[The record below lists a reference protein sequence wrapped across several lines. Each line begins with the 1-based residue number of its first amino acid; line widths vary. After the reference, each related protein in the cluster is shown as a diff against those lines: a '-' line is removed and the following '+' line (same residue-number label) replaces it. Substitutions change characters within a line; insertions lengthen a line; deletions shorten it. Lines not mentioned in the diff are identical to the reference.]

1 MIYMDNASTTVVDKD
16 AFDIAKKYLF
26 ENYANPSSSY
36 SMANDVKA
44 DMEDAREMIAD
55 ILGARYNEI
64 YFTSGGSESN
74 NWAILKSCELTENKG
89 KHIISSKIE
98 HHSVLHTLSYLEKK
112 GYEVTYLNTDEKGII
127 DINELKSAIREDT
140 VLISIM
146 FANNEIGTIE
156 PIKEIGK
163 LAREHNIL
171 FHTDAVQAVGHLPI
185 DVNKLNIDL
194 LSASGHKFHSPK
206 GVGFLYI
213 RSGIKL
219 TSLIHGGSQ
228 ERNRRA
234 GTENTF
240 GIVAMANAM
249 KNCYEHLKED
259 NIQMQTLRDEL
270 LSLILKNI
278 EGSHLNG
285 CMHNRL
291 SNNINIYFENINGEL
306 LLILLNQ
313 NGVCASLG
321 SACTTGSID
330 PSHVIMAISNDK
342 KRASS
347 SLRLTLSKYTTKDEV
362 NTTFEVLKKCI
373 NQLRK

>member
-1 MIYMDNASTTVVDKD
+1 MIYMDNASTTVVDKE

-74 NWAILKSCELTENKG
+74 NWAILKACELTENKG

-112 GYEVTYLNTDEKGII
+112 GYEVTYIGTDEKGLI
-127 DINELKSAIREDT
+127 DINELRSAIREDT

-146 FANNEIGTIE
+146 FANNEIGTIQ

-163 LAREHNIL
+163 IAREHSIL

-185 DVNKLNIDL
+185 DVNDLNIDL

-291 SNNINIYFENINGEL
+291 NNNINIYFENINGEL

>member
-1 MIYMDNASTTVVDKD
+1 MIYMDNASTTVVDKE

-64 YFTSGGSESN
+64 YFTSGGSEAN
-74 NWAILKSCELTENKG
+74 NWAIIKSCELMENKG

-112 GYEVTYLNTDEKGII
+112 GYEVTYIGTDEKGII

-163 LAREHNIL
+163 LAHEHNIL

-185 DVNKLNIDL
+185 DVNELNIDL

-219 TSLIHGGSQ
+219 SSLIHGGNQ

-249 KNCYEHLKED
+249 KNSYETLDKD
-259 NIQMQTLRDEL
+259 SLYVKSLRDRL
-270 LSLILKNI
+270 LSLILENI
-278 EGSHLNG
+278 EGSHING
-285 CMHNRL
+285 DMESRL
-291 SNNINIYFENINGEL
+291 FNNINIYFENISGEL

>member
-1 MIYMDNASTTVVDKD
+1 MIYMDNASTTVVDKV

-55 ILGARYNEI
+55 ILGAGYNEI

-74 NWAILKSCELTENKG
+74 NWAILKACELTENKG

-112 GYEVTYLNTDEKGII
+112 GYEVTYLSTDEKGLI

-163 LAREHNIL
+163 LAHEHNIL

-185 DVNKLNIDL
+185 DVNDLNIDL

-249 KNCYEHLKED
+249 KNCYEHLKEY

-347 SLRLTLSKYTTKDEV
+347 SLRLTLSKYSTKDEV

>member
-1 MIYMDNASTTVVDKD
+1 
-16 AFDIAKKYLF
+16 
-26 ENYANPSSSY
+26 
-36 SMANDVKA
+36 
-44 DMEDAREMIAD
+44 
-55 ILGARYNEI
+55 
-64 YFTSGGSESN
+64 
-74 NWAILKSCELTENKG
+74 
-89 KHIISSKIE
+89 
-98 HHSVLHTLSYLEKK
+98 
-112 GYEVTYLNTDEKGII
+112 
-127 DINELKSAIREDT
+127 
-140 VLISIM
+140 M

-156 PIKEIGK
+156 PIEEIGK
-163 LAREHNIL
+163 LAHEHNIL

-185 DVNKLNIDL
+185 DVNELNIDL

-219 TSLIHGGSQ
+219 SSLIHGGNQ

-291 SNNINIYFENINGEL
+291 NNNINIYFENINGEL